1 MTRRIFG
8 STLFV
13 TTVMILISSLLV
25 FGMLYNYFYNEAAD
39 EVRVETDRV
48 AAGVEEQGIDYLQL
62 IEPVVQYRMT
72 LIAADGVVLYDNE
85 AIASEMDNHGDRE
98 EIVEALQS
106 GHGSSE
112 RFSDT
117 LSTSTIYFAKRLS
130 DGSVLRLSSMTDS
143 IITLLLDL
151 VRPVLVAL
159 LAAIIL
165 SVAVAWLS
173 AKRIVRPINEID
185 LEKPEEVVLY
195 DELAPLLTRIIKQ
208 REQLERRMAEIEY
221 RRSEFETITANMKEG
236 LLVLDSKGHVITHN
250 EGALT
255 LMGIKAPEKL
265 QSVYT
270 LNRSEQFYDCVDNAI
285 EGKHREG
292 VVHFG
297 DRVCRIFANPVLRE
311 GDLVGII
318 LLIFDTTESEK
329 HEKIRREFTANVS
342 HELKTPLTS
351 ISGFA
356 EIIKNG
362 MVKDADI
369 KKFAGN
375 IYDEAQRLIALVRDT
390 IKLSE
395 LDEKRSDFIKG
406 EIDLTE
412 TVKSVLKRLEPI
424 KEEKDVSFEIELT
437 SAINI
442 VGVEQVIHEMVYNI
456 CDNAI
461 RYNRD
466 AGKVFVTLTG
476 DEDEVKLSVC
486 DTGEGIPHAERERIF
501 ERFYRVDQSRNSVGT
516 GLGLSI
522 VKHGAQL
529 HGASVEVKDREGEG
543 TCFILRFPR

>member
-13 TTVMILISSLLV
+13 TVVMIIISSLLV
-25 FGMLYNYFYNEAAD
+25 FGMLYNYFYNEAQD
-39 EVRVETDRV
+39 EVRTETDRV
-48 AAGVEEQGIDYLQL
+48 AAGVEEQGIDYLHL

-85 AIASEMDNHGDRE
+85 ATPAEMDNHGDRE
-98 EIVEALQS
+98 EVVEALQS

-117 LSTSTIYFAKRLS
+117 LSTTTIYFAKRLS
-130 DGSVLRLSSMTDS
+130 DGSVMRLSSMTDS

-159 LAAIIL
+159 VTAIIL
-165 SVAVAWLS
+165 SIAVAWLG
-173 AKRIVRPINEID
+173 AKRIVAPINEID
-185 LEKPEEVVLY
+185 LERPEEVVLY

-362 MVKDADI
+362 MVKDSDI

-395 LDEKRSDFIKG
+395 LDEKRTDFEKEDINLA
-406 EIDLTE
+406 D

-424 KEEKDVSFEIELT
+424 KEEKNVSFEIELT
-437 SAINI
+437 PASIF
-442 VGVEQVIHEMVYNI
+442 GVEQVIHEMIYNI

-461 RYNRD
+461 RYNRE
-466 AGKVFVTLTG
+466 GGRVFVTLVG
-476 DEDEVKLSVC
+476 DDNEVKLSVC
-486 DTGEGIPHAERERIF
+486 DTGAGIPHAERERIF

-543 TCFILRFPR
+543 TCFILHFPR